1 MQIFTQIN
9 DIQTALGFLKNET
22 LSIGFVPTMGALH
35 EGHLSLI
42 EKAQTEN
49 DIVVCSIFV
58 NPVQFNNKEDF
69 DKYPVQDEVD
79 IALLKKNGCDVLFIP
94 SVKEMYPETP
104 NESFSFGQLENVMEG
119 AFRPGHFN
127 GVAIVVKKLFEII
140 KPDKAYFGE
149 KDFQQLMIIQA
160 LVKQLNLDIE
170 IVPCPII
177 READG
182 LAMSSR
188 NVRLT
193 EHQRKIAPQIYAL
206 LKHCV
211 EHAAIASV
219 AEVKEE
225 FIAKISA
232 FPEFKLDY
240 FEIADE
246 NSLQPISSW
255 EDSKSPRAFAAIFMD
270 NVRLIDNMKIFCNFA
285 KS

>member
-9 DIQTALGFLKNET
+9 DIQTSIGFLKKEIHT
-22 LSIGFVPTMGALH
+22 IGFVPTMGALH
-35 EGHLSLI
+35 AGHLSLI

-69 DKYPVQDEVD
+69 DKYPVQYDVD
-79 IALLKKNGCDVLFIP
+79 IELLKKNGCDVLFIP
-94 SVKEMYPETP
+94 SVKEMYPEAP
-104 NESFSFGQLENVMEG
+104 NENFSFGQLENVMEG

-160 LVKQLNLDIE
+160 LVRQLNFDIE

-193 EHQRKIAPQIYAL
+193 LHQRAIAPQIYAL
-206 LKHCV
+206 LKNCV
-211 EHAAIASV
+211 EHSAIASV

-246 NSLQPISSW
+246 NSLQLISSW
-255 EDSKSPRAFAAIFMD
+255 EDSKSPRAFAAIFME

>member
-9 DIQTALGFLKNET
+9 DIQTALGFLKKET
-22 LSIGFVPTMGALH
+22 QTIGFVPTMGALH

-42 EKAQTEN
+42 EKAKPEN

-69 DKYPVQDEVD
+69 DKYPVQDDVD
-79 IALLKKNGCDVLFIP
+79 IELLKKYACDILFIP
-94 SVKEMYPETP
+94 TVKEMYPEAPKQT
-104 NESFSFGQLENVMEG
+104 FSFGQLENVMEG
-119 AFRPGHFN
+119 AFRPRHFN
-127 GVAIVVKKLFEII
+127 GVAIIVKKLFEII
-140 KPDKAYFGE
+140 CPDKAYFGE
-149 KDFQQLMIIQA
+149 KDFQQLMIILA

-193 EHQRKIAPQIYAL
+193 EHQRAVAPQIYTL
-206 LKHCV
+206 LRKCV
-211 EHAAIASV
+211 ERSAFASV
-219 AEVKEE
+219 AEVKAE
-225 FIAKISA
+225 FIAKIIA

-246 NSLQPISSW
+246 NSLQPISGW
-255 EDSKSPRAFAAIFMD
+255 DDSKNPRAFAAIFMD
-270 NVRLIDNMKIFCNFA
+270 NVRLIDNMNFFCNFA